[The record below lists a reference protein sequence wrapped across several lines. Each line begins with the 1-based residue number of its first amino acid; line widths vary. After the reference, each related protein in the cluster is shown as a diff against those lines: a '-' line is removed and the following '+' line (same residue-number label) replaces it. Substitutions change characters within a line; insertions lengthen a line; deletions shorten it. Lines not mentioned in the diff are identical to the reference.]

1 MTKIEEFVKLIVLAF
16 DVYDAGAECEFTDV
30 SADGWSYRY
39 IASAARL
46 GLVTGNENNE
56 FNPSGSITREDMA
69 VIMHRVYS
77 LSGLNSQAQA
87 LDFSDADSISGYAKE
102 AVGVLTGAQII
113 NGMGDGTFAPKNA
126 VTRAQASK
134 VVYELLMLIGGGN

>member
-1 MTKIEEFVKLIVLAF
+1 
-16 DVYDAGAECEFTDV
+16 
-30 SADGWSYRY
+30 
-39 IASAARL
+39 
-46 GLVTGNENNE
+46 
-56 FNPSGSITREDMA
+56 
-69 VIMHRVYS
+69 MHRVYS

-113 NGMGDGTFAPKNA
+113 NGMGDGTFGPKNA